1 MLNPYP
7 HPVSVPPSNRI
18 KSLSK
23 DYRADSLH
31 ILHIDSLDFFCIR
44 RAAPFNDD
52 GFVVQSDGVIAGG
65 ADTVW
70 CGGTDENYSVD
81 VKTPQNQI
89 QLCLEKA
96 APARFDDDVIARL
109 ALESLCLFSA
119 SDTFRTMS

>member
-81 VKTPQNQI
+81 LKTPQNQI
-89 QLCLEKA
+89 HELEVCL
-96 APARFDDDVIARL
+96 PLPR
-109 ALESLCLFSA
+109 
-119 SDTFRTMS
+119 SDNG